1 MPTAVVTGAARGI
14 GLATAQT
21 LYSAGWRVALT
32 DVDPLVEERAAAL
45 GQGAQGWEADVA
57 SAPDWERVVAEAR
70 EALGPVDGLVL
81 NALATDITP
90 LHEMTPESWQRQL
103 EVNLTGAFHGVRACL
118 PDLRRAEG
126 PGAARPGG
134 VVIVSSVH
142 AHFGLPDVPGY
153 AASKAGQAGLARQL
167 AAQYGPQVRV
177 NCVTPGPI
185 RTAQWDRVDEE
196 GRRRSAAQTAL
207 DRLGE
212 PEEVAQVI
220 AFLLS
225 ERASY
230 MTGATVAV
238 DGGWSITKDS
248 T

>member
-103 EVNLTGAFHGVRACL
+103 EVNLT
-118 PDLRRAEG
+118 
-126 PGAARPGG
+126 
-134 VVIVSSVH
+134 
-142 AHFGLPDVPGY
+142 
-153 AASKAGQAGLARQL
+153 
-167 AAQYGPQVRV
+167 
-177 NCVTPGPI
+177 
-185 RTAQWDRVDEE
+185 
-196 GRRRSAAQTAL
+196 
-207 DRLGE
+207 
-212 PEEVAQVI
+212 
-220 AFLLS
+220 
-225 ERASY
+225 
-230 MTGATVAV
+230 
-238 DGGWSITKDS
+238 
-248 T
+248 